1 MVRDQLSHWHMLLR
15 PKLVPVCI
23 LMMRWPLRNQI
34 FLPFAGLLTASVILV
49 TVVVAWNA
57 AETSRRQRIEHME
70 SVAAALGNANF
81 PLTQPVVER
90 IAAMINGDV
99 VVLDRG
105 GRVTAT
111 TIASTETLQPK
122 LTVLTSLEDEE
133 LFSHSLSWENRKY
146 LVTAI
151 RRTDVPRPGA
161 LFVMIPQEEFSA
173 LRSESIVPPL
183 LVAVPT
189 LMLALIL
196 AMLISRRI
204 GGRVDR
210 LRELFRGLSQGEF
223 QLVSVSGRN
232 DEIRD
237 LLASANELSGQ
248 LNRLQQE
255 LLRTERLQLL
265 GQLSGGL
272 AHQLRNSI
280 TGAKM
285 AIQLHERSC
294 NAKDISMLATAI
306 AQLRLTEEQVLAVL
320 SLRPGA
326 NQLDSAGCFDL
337 QTLVEEVAILLRPQ
351 CEHWHTTLTVT
362 NDCNGEK
369 ATLTSAACVKGAIL
383 NLVLNAI
390 QAAGIGGKVKIQISY
405 QHQQHVLEIL
415 DSGPGFELDATEL
428 SEAFAT
434 TKADGIGLGLTIA
447 QHAVQQESGQ
457 MQIERTDDWTSVRIC
472 IPKKQS
478 ATAKGP
484 R

>member
-1 MVRDQLSHWHMLLR
+1 
-15 PKLVPVCI
+15 
-23 LMMRWPLRNQI
+23 MRWPLRNQI

-49 TVVVAWNA
+49 TVVSAWNA
-57 AETSRRQRIEHME
+57 ADAGRRQRIEHME
-70 SVAAALGNANF
+70 SVASALGNANF

-99 VVLDRG
+99 VVLDKG

-111 TIASTETLQPK
+111 TLASTETLQPK

-133 LFSHSLSWENRKY
+133 LFSHNLSWENREY

-173 LRSESIVPPL
+173 LRRESIVPPL

-189 LMLALIL
+189 LILALIL

-210 LRELFRGLSQGEF
+210 LRGLFRGLSQGEF
-223 QLVSVSGRN
+223 QSVSVSGRN

-237 LLASANELSGQ
+237 LLASANELSEQ
-248 LNRLQQE
+248 LNKLQQD

-285 AIQLHERSC
+285 AIQLHERTC
-294 NAKDISMLATAI
+294 NSNDSTMLTTAI

-320 SLRPGA
+320 SLRPDTC
-326 NQLDSAGCFDL
+326 QPDRTRCIDL
-337 QTLVEEVAILLRPQ
+337 QLLVEEVTMLLHPQ
-351 CEHWHTTLTVT
+351 CEHWHTNLTVT
-362 NDCNGEK
+362 NECVGMQ
-369 ATLTSAACVKGAIL
+369 TMLTSPTCVKGAIL

-390 QAAGIGGKVKIQISY
+390 QAAGIGGAVKVQISY
-405 QHQQHVLEIL
+405 RHQQHVLEIL
-415 DSGPGFELDATEL
+415 DSGPGFELDTAKL
-428 SEAFAT
+428 SEAFVT

-447 QHAVQQESGQ
+447 QHAVQQELGR
-457 MQIERTDDWTSVRIC
+457 MEIERVGDWTSVRIC
-472 IPKKQS
+472 IPEKKPV
-478 ATAKGP
+478 TAEVTI
-484 R
+484 